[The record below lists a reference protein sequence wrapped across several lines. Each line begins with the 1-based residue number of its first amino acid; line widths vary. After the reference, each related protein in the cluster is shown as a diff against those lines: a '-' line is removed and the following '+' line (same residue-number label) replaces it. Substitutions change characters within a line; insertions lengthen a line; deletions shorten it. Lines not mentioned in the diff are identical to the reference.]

1 MMNFGLAFVFFI
13 FNCGPM
19 FISENR
25 EFKKKLNAIF
35 TESESKYD
43 VDFVQ
48 NVRSLSVMKS

>member
-1 MMNFGLAFVFFI
+1 MNFGLAFIFFI

>member
-1 MMNFGLAFVFFI
+1 
-13 FNCGPM
+13 M

-25 EFKKKLNAIF
+25 EFKKKLNAIL